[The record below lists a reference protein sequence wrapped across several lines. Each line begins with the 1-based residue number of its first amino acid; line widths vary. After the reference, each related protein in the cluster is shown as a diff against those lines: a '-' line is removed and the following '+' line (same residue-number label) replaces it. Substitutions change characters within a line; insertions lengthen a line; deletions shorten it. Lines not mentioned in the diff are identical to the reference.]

1 MAALTKSRPA
11 QLDDSRTTLSSS
23 IPTPFSSVD
32 RDYIL
37 HSSHTNGLHHAITP
51 SPTAHE
57 HPPLTQE
64 SQEVLLNAD
73 RVVSSLCYLRPKSHM
88 DPSIQDQ
95 HLIPSIA
102 RVQASV
108 LSTLS
113 NLLSPFYPQQHPSIL
128 DYAHSVHTQ
137 PSSSRVVPSAPSSHS
152 PTTALRSLVAN
163 LRHAESRDTEMI
175 QVSSSDD
182 DTALLRELFGYVDA
196 LTQSFHAQ
204 DAGLVHALVS
214 LLADLNRLSVLGV
227 SPPSKDVPAW
237 NHDASISN
245 TGNLDSLAR
254 QLSEFQL
261 QRHDQSDQEGSLPP
275 VIAVEKAL
283 LWVRID
289 ETLETVLNLCHD
301 REEDRPRHSLSDPP
315 QYDLLSHD
323 GELPPNYDPDPE
335 LFGSET
341 KASLSYRMS
350 IDEKMRL
357 DLDEVT
363 TAIDRLYRV
372 APQLHN
378 QRVELKRSK
387 LEELEIARAAQAAPA
402 SLGKQK
408 ERELERIVDM
418 IGRASDR
425 KLVQQTVVLGDMDAR
440 IERMRQRD
448 LQKVHFNQHLPSP
461 GSPFSEYY
469 FLFISDKTLLTSSP
483 SIPVLAVSMRKMRSF
498 LLSGSKIPMHC
509 LRSQSLFAKL
519 SLVHFSLD

>member
-11 QLDDSRTTLSSS
+11 QLDDNRITLSSS
-23 IPTPFSSVD
+23 IPSPFSSAD

-37 HSSHTNGLHHAITP
+37 HSSHANGRHHAITP
-51 SPTAHE
+51 SPIAHE
-57 HPPLTQE
+57 HSPLAQE
-64 SQEVLLNAD
+64 SQVDGEVLLNAD
-73 RVVSSLCYLRPKSHM
+73 RAVSGLCYLRPKSHM

-95 HLIPSIA
+95 HLMPSIA

-113 NLLSPFYPQQHPSIL
+113 NLLSPFYPQHPDII
-128 DYAHSVHTQ
+128 DFAHSVLTE
-137 PSSSRVVPSAPSSHS
+137 PSSSRAVPSTPSSHS
-152 PTTALRSLVAN
+152 STAALRTLVTN
-163 LRHAESRDTEMI
+163 LRHAESRESEMI
-175 QVSSSDD
+175 QVSSSED
-182 DTALLRELFGYVDA
+182 DTTLLRELFGYVDA
-196 LTQSFHAQ
+196 LTPSLHAQ
-204 DAGLVHALVS
+204 DARLVHALVS

-227 SPPSKDVPAW
+227 SPPSKDAPVW
-237 NHDASISN
+237 SHDASIPN

-261 QRHDQSDQEGSLPP
+261 QRHDQSDQEDSLPP

-289 ETLETVLNLCHD
+289 ENLETVLNLCYY

-335 LFGSET
+335 LFGSDT
-341 KASLSYRMS
+341 KTVANLSYRMS

-387 LEELEIARAAQAAPA
+387 LEELEIARAAQGAPA

-418 IGRASDR
+418 IGRASER
-425 KLVQQTVVLGDMDAR
+425 KLVQQTVILGDMDAR

-448 LQKVHFNQHLPSP
+448 IQKVHFN
-461 GSPFSEYY
+461 
-469 FLFISDKTLLTSSP
+469 
-483 SIPVLAVSMRKMRSF
+483 
-498 LLSGSKIPMHC
+498 
-509 LRSQSLFAKL
+509 
-519 SLVHFSLD
+519 

>member
-11 QLDDSRTTLSSS
+11 QLDDNRITLSSS
-23 IPTPFSSVD
+23 IPTPFSSTD

-51 SPTAHE
+51 SPIAYE
-57 HPPLTQE
+57 HPPLAQE
-64 SQEVLLNAD
+64 SQVDGEVLLNAD
-73 RVVSSLCYLRPKSHM
+73 RVSPAIQVSSLCYLRPKSHM
-88 DPSIQDQ
+88 DTSIQDQ
-95 HLIPSIA
+95 HLMPSIA

-113 NLLSPFYPQQHPSIL
+113 NLLSPFYPQQHPGIL
-128 DYAHSVHTQ
+128 DHAHSVLTQ
-137 PSSSRVVPSAPSSHS
+137 PSSSLAVPSTPSHS
-152 PTTALRSLVAN
+152 PTTALRNLVVN
-163 LRHAESRDTEMI
+163 LRHDEFRNSEMI

-196 LTQSFHAQ
+196 LTPSLHAQ
-204 DAGLVHALVS
+204 DAQLVHALVS

-227 SPPSKDVPAW
+227 SPPSKDVPVW
-237 NHDASISN
+237 SHDASIPNS
-245 TGNLDSLAR
+245 GNLDSLAR

-289 ETLETVLNLCHD
+289 EALETVLNLCHY
-301 REEDRPRHSLSDPP
+301 REEDSRHSLSDPP

-335 LFGSET
+335 LFGSDT
-341 KASLSYRMS
+341 KTLASLSYRMS

-387 LEELEIARAAQAAPA
+387 LKELEIARAAQAGPA

-418 IGRASDR
+418 IGRASER
-425 KLVQQTVVLGDMDAR
+425 KLVQQTVILGDMDAR

-448 LQKVHFNQHLPSP
+448 LQKVHFN
-461 GSPFSEYY
+461 
-469 FLFISDKTLLTSSP
+469 
-483 SIPVLAVSMRKMRSF
+483 
-498 LLSGSKIPMHC
+498 
-509 LRSQSLFAKL
+509 
-519 SLVHFSLD
+519 

>member
-11 QLDDSRTTLSSS
+11 QLDDNRIALSSS
-23 IPTPFSSVD
+23 IPTPFSSTD

-37 HSSHTNGLHHAITP
+37 HSSHTNDSHHAITP
-51 SPTAHE
+51 SPIAHE
-57 HPPLTQE
+57 HPPLAQE
-64 SQEVLLNAD
+64 SQVDGEVVLNAD
-73 RVVSSLCYLRPKSHM
+73 RVVSSLCYLRPRSHM
-88 DPSIQDQ
+88 DSSIQDQ
-95 HLIPSIA
+95 HLMPSIA

-113 NLLSPFYPQQHPSIL
+113 NLLSPFYPLQPPGIL
-128 DYAHSVHTQ
+128 DYAHSVLTQ
-137 PSSSRVVPSAPSSHS
+137 PSSSRAVPSTPSSHS
-152 PTTALRSLVAN
+152 PTAALRSLVAN
-163 LRHAESRDTEMI
+163 LRHAESRNSEMI
-175 QVSSSDD
+175 QASSSDD
-182 DTALLRELFGYVDA
+182 DTPLLRELFGYVDV
-196 LTQSFHAQ
+196 LTPSLHAQ
-204 DAGLVHALVS
+204 DARLVHALVS

-227 SPPSKDVPAW
+227 SPPSKDVPVW
-237 NHDASISN
+237 SHDASIPN
-245 TGNLDSLAR
+245 TGTLDSLAR

-289 ETLETVLNLCHD
+289 ETLETVLNLCHY
-301 REEDRPRHSLSDPP
+301 REEDQPRRSLSDPP

-323 GELPPNYDPDPE
+323 GELPPNYDSGLE
-335 LFGSET
+335 LFGSDT
-341 KASLSYRMS
+341 KTVASLSYRMS

-378 QRVELKRSK
+378 QRVELNRSK

-418 IGRASDR
+418 IGRASER
-425 KLVQQTVVLGDMDAR
+425 KLVQQTVILGDMDAR
-440 IERMRQRD
+440 NERMRQRD
-448 LQKVHFNQHLPSP
+448 LQKVHFN
-461 GSPFSEYY
+461 
-469 FLFISDKTLLTSSP
+469 
-483 SIPVLAVSMRKMRSF
+483 
-498 LLSGSKIPMHC
+498 
-509 LRSQSLFAKL
+509 
-519 SLVHFSLD
+519 

>member
-1 MAALTKSRPA
+1 MAALTKTRPA
-11 QLDDSRTTLSSS
+11 QLDDNRITLSSS
-23 IPTPFSSVD
+23 IPTPFSSTD

-37 HSSHTNGLHHAITP
+37 HSSHTNGLHHAVTP
-51 SPTAHE
+51 SPIAQE
-57 HPPLTQE
+57 HPPLAQE
-64 SQEVLLNAD
+64 SQVDGEVLLNAD
-73 RVVSSLCYLRPKSHM
+73 RVVSSLCHLRPKSHM
-88 DPSIQDQ
+88 DPSTQDQ
-95 HLIPSIA
+95 HLMPSIA

-113 NLLSPFYPQQHPSIL
+113 NLLSPFCPHQHPGIP
-128 DYAHSVHTQ
+128 DYAHPVLTQ
-137 PSSSRVVPSAPSSHS
+137 PSSSRAVPSTPSSHS
-152 PTTALRSLVAN
+152 PTAALRSLVAN
-163 LRHAESRDTEMI
+163 LRHAESRNSEMI

-182 DTALLRELFGYVDA
+182 DTSLLRELFGYADA
-196 LTQSFHAQ
+196 LTPSLHAQ
-204 DAGLVHALVS
+204 DARLVHALVS

-227 SPPSKDVPAW
+227 SPPSKDVPVW
-237 NHDASISN
+237 SHDASISN

-289 ETLETVLNLCHD
+289 ETLETVLNLCHY
-301 REEDRPRHSLSDPP
+301 REEDRSRHSLSDPP

-335 LFGSET
+335 LFGSDT
-341 KASLSYRMS
+341 KTVVNLSYRMS

-418 IGRASDR
+418 IGRASER
-425 KLVQQTVVLGDMDAR
+425 KMVQQTVILGDMDAR
-440 IERMRQRD
+440 NERMRQRD
-448 LQKVHFNQHLPSP
+448 LKKVHFN
-461 GSPFSEYY
+461 
-469 FLFISDKTLLTSSP
+469 
-483 SIPVLAVSMRKMRSF
+483 
-498 LLSGSKIPMHC
+498 
-509 LRSQSLFAKL
+509 
-519 SLVHFSLD
+519 